1 MGDGMDPLVLAAG
14 TAVVSSMATD
24 AWRQA
29 RDATVSLWRRVH
41 PERVPAI
48 EAELADVRAEVIAAR
63 EEGDPQAEEDLA
75 ADWQRRLRRL
85 LRDDPLLADELRR
98 VLDEEL
104 NPLLAPAEQTRIGIQ
119 MTATASGHARI
130 YQAGRHQTIREA

>member
-1 MGDGMDPLVLAAG
+1 
-14 TAVVSSMATD
+14 MATD

>member
-1 MGDGMDPLVLAAG
+1 MDPLVLAAG
-14 TAVVSSMATD
+14 TALVSSMATD
-24 AWRQA
+24 AWQHA

-41 PERVPAI
+41 PDRVPAI

-63 EEGDPQAEEDLA
+63 DEGASQVEEELA

-85 LRDDPLLADELRR
+85 LRDDPSLAGELRR

-104 NPLLAPAEQTRIGIQ
+104 NPLLAPADQPRIGVQ
-119 MTATASGHARI
+119 MTATASGRARV
-130 YQAGRHQTIREA
+130 YQAGGNQTIREA